1 MSSKLLSSK
10 EQRAKFKTLLGEI
23 TQAFQR
29 IDDERESIK
38 EMIADGSTTYGLEK
52 KVVRKM
58 SVTMYKHNY
67 ADVKAENQHFEELY
81 ETLVEGKLSVAVD
94 NTKEDKKAEEKAA

>member
-10 EQRAKFKTLLGEI
+10 EQRAKFKALLGEI
-23 TQAFQR
+23 TQAYQR

-38 EMIADGSTTYGLEK
+38 EMIADGSATYGLEK

-94 NTKEDKKAEEKAA
+94 NTKEDKKEEKAA